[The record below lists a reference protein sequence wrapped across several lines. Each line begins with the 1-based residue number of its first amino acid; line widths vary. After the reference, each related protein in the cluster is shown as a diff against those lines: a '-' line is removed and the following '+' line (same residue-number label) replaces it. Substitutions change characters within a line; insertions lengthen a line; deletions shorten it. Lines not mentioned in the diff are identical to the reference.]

1 MPDSNVDP
9 NVDPNAVDPNA
20 VDPNSDPNAV
30 DPNALLTPEYITKE
44 QAGTWMGR
52 IVKKQFDE
60 GVLPIL
66 NEIKSGMSKPTE
78 NAPDSTLQD
87 LMFTD
92 PDKFFDMGLQRANE
106 RQKNLSETRVGQMN
120 TEIQKLSE
128 DPEFKDLYP
137 DITEEARKRIGKGYP
152 IKEAVESAVLA
163 AKVKLLQGKLTP
175 AESLG
180 MLDGGRGKPRTKT
193 VKLTADEEKAC
204 ARDIRDGI
212 FKTKEEWITQHNR

>member
-66 NEIKSGMSKPTE
+66 NEIKSGMTKPVE

-106 RQKNLSETRVGQMN
+106 RQKNLSETRVG
-120 TEIQKLSE
+120 
-128 DPEFKDLYP
+128 
-137 DITEEARKRIGKGYP
+137 
-152 IKEAVESAVLA
+152 
-163 AKVKLLQGKLTP
+163 
-175 AESLG
+175 
-180 MLDGGRGKPRTKT
+180 
-193 VKLTADEEKAC
+193 
-204 ARDIRDGI
+204 
-212 FKTKEEWITQHNR
+212 